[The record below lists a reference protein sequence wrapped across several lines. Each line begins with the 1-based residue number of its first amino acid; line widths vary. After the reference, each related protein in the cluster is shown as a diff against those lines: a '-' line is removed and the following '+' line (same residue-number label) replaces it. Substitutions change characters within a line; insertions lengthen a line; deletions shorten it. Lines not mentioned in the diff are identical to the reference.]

1 MIDYRQNFFSLSNFL
16 ILAFDKKSIINNN
29 KNIAVSGHDS
39 IIGDNFDKRLINL
52 CRAHDEICD
61 IAKQINRMFSFQM
74 LITMAYG
81 FLNVTAQ
88 LYFLYCGLIE
98 KVRHV
103 ENSTQT
109 CFINMINLNEFLHR
123 VQFQYSSEVRKAS

>member
-1 MIDYRQNFFSLSNFL
+1 M
-16 ILAFDKKSIINNN
+16 NNN
-29 KNIAVSGHDS
+29 KNNIVSGHES
-39 IIGDNFDKRLINL
+39 IVGDNLDRKLISL

-98 KVRHV
+98 KVSSVICREHV
-103 ENSTQT
+103 RT
-109 CFINMINLNEFLHR
+109 
-123 VQFQYSSEVRKAS
+123 